1 MISTWLKCWA
11 LCLRIDQKSLTGGDG
26 FEAIFPPLHTQQ
38 MSYLIMPQFD
48 SEDRGSGRIAQP
60 LAPALFHAAA
70 LGLLL
75 WGAHNA
81 GMIRLTDTTATQQG
95 VSRNAE

>member
-1 MISTWLKCWA
+1 
-11 LCLRIDQKSLTGGDG
+11 
-26 FEAIFPPLHTQQ
+26 
-38 MSYLIMPQFD
+38 MPQ
-48 SEDRGSGRIAQP
+48 DRGSGRIAQP

-81 GMIRLTDTTATQQG
+81 GMIHLADTTATQQG